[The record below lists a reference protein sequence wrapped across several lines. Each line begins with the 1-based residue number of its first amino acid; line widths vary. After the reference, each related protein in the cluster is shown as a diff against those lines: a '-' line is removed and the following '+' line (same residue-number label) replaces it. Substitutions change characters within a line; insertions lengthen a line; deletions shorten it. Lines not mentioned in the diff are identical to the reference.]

1 MKVISLIN
9 MKGGVG
15 KSTLAVNIAH
25 YLATKEQAK
34 TLVIDIDPQFNSTQC
49 LMTPQDYINHKK
61 NKKDTIINIFESSRI
76 QVQTVE
82 GNVDVQPKKLS
93 DIELVELDKNLF
105 LLPGDLLLHT
115 IEIVAGKAME
125 LRLQKFLTKLDEM
138 DPEDRFEYVIIDTPP
153 TPSIWMT
160 SALIAS
166 NYYLIP
172 VKPEPL
178 SLTGIDLLDGII
190 KEREEDY
197 NLKLICLGVVL
208 NMVEE
213 AHTVFKETKS
223 FLLKS
228 PKWKNLLI
236 PTFIPKRTDIAK
248 RQTQGEF
255 ILDLNNSD
263 LNIKLAR
270 LVGTLTSKMSQNP

>member
-15 KSTLAVNIAH
+15 KSTLSVNIAH
-25 YLATKEQAK
+25 YLATKQHAK

-49 LMTPQDYINHKK
+49 LMTPQAYIDHKK
-61 NKKDTIINIFESSRI
+61 NKRDTIINIFEQSRI
-76 QVQTVE
+76 QVQTVKGE
-82 GNVDVQPKKLS
+82 SERLPKKLNE
-93 DIELVELDKNLF
+93 IEPINIDNNLF

-125 LRLQKFLTKLDEM
+125 LRLQRFLNELNLKNL
-138 DPEDRFEYVIIDTPP
+138 EDKFEYVIIDTPP

-166 NYYLIP
+166 QYYLIP

-197 NLKLICLGVVL
+197 NLNLKCLGVVL

-213 AHTVFKETKS
+213 NHTVFKETRD
-223 FLLKS
+223 FLLQS
-228 PKWKNLLI
+228 PKWKNFLI
-236 PTFIPKRTDIAK
+236 PTSIPKRTDIAK
-248 RQTQGEF
+248 KQTQGQY
-255 ILDLNNSD
+255 ILDLGKSD
-263 LNIKLAR
+263 LNLKLAR
-270 LVGTLTSKMSQNP
+270 LVDTLTSKMSQNT

>member
-61 NKKDTIINIFESSRI
+61 NKKDTIINIFEPSRI

-82 GNVDVQPKKLS
+82 GNVEVQPKKLN
-93 DIELVELDKNLF
+93 DIEPIKLDENLF

-125 LRLQKFLTKLDEM
+125 LRLQKFLNKLDEM
-138 DPEDRFEYVIIDTPP
+138 NPEDKFEYVIIDTPP

-166 NYYLIP
+166 KYYLIP

-213 AHTVFKETKS
+213 THTVFKETKE
-223 FLLKS
+223 FLSQS

-248 RQTQGEF
+248 KQTQGEF

-270 LVGTLTSKMSQNP
+270 LVNTLTLKMSQNP